1 MAILASWLIDI
12 FTAYKKPGIFAVSCV
27 MAYRQGVGIFKHVGF
42 LPYVRRSVN
51 SRYIRR
57 RTIVRLW
64 VMGVQWI
71 WDYCWHIAG
80 IFADILAWR
89 RIYQEYVGV
98 FRLQCL
104 NWRKTDGQIFKFW
117 PVITILALWAIM
129 WELISQLTFSTARK
143 VLDSFSQLK
152 KDCWPFFKFWPVMTN
167 LAITGN
173 HVRNIFSHEIFNCKK
188 TLGQIFC
195 WNIGKQTVLA

>member
-1 MAILASWLIDI
+1 MPVYSRYIRTSGNNRMAILASWRTDI

-27 MAYRQGVGIFKHVGF
+27 LAYRQSVGIFKHVGF
-42 LPYVRRSVN
+42 LQYVRRSVN

-80 IFADILAWR
+80 IFADILTWR

-104 NWRKTDGQIFKFW
+104 NLGY
-117 PVITILALWAIM
+117 LLL
-129 WELISQLTFSTARK
+129 LIVLGKNNCTKIKEYYFST
-143 VLDSFSQLK
+143 
-152 KDCWPFFKFWPVMTN
+152 DCQKCKTREKRSGGFGVFYRFRFK
-167 LAITGN
+167 
-173 HVRNIFSHEIFNCKK
+173 
-188 TLGQIFC
+188 
-195 WNIGKQTVLA
+195 

>member
-1 MAILASWLIDI
+1 MPVYSRYIRTSGNNRMALLASWRTDI

-27 MAYRQGVGIFKHVGF
+27 LAYRQSVGIFKHVGF

-51 SRYIRR
+51 LRYIRR

-89 RIYQEYVGV
+89 RIYQEYVGFFCLQWRGDWKCSSHKGSITSLV
-98 FRLQCL
+98 STKRLFFLSYLQY
-104 NWRKTDGQIFKFW
+104 
-117 PVITILALWAIM
+117 
-129 WELISQLTFSTARK
+129 LIISC
-143 VLDSFSQLK
+143 SF
-152 KDCWPFFKFWPVMTN
+152 
-167 LAITGN
+167 
-173 HVRNIFSHEIFNCKK
+173 
-188 TLGQIFC
+188 
-195 WNIGKQTVLA
+195 